1 MEEDEQSATPTALT
15 LLESSADEPML
26 THSSSAP
33 DLRLLL
39 TTALPDTRDMFL
51 PTFGSFA
58 GALVPY
64 KSPQVSDG
72 CAIELLVC
80 CACMRLDTLL
90 LSTSA
95 LDFSIIFVSALLRS
109 LCNRHWPHYALIR

>member
-26 THSSSAP
+26 THSNSAP

-39 TTALPDTRDMFL
+39 TTGLPDTRDMFL
-51 PTFGSFA
+51 PTAGSYA

-72 CAIELLVC
+72 CAIELHIC
-80 CACMRLDTLL
+80 CAWMRLDTLL
-90 LSTSA
+90 LWTSA
-95 LDFSIIFVSALLRS
+95 
-109 LCNRHWPHYALIR
+109 